1 MLKKV
6 NNKPFLIGAV
16 LVCLLAVLAVI
27 SLFLF
32 PDNNED
38 EKMIVSLVSG
48 AYVNEDVYYIKPG
61 SKVEFSV
68 EHNFSANEYGE
79 FFEAKIVPAVDVYY
93 VFEDVSY
100 SFLEIEDLNTYFS
113 LTQDEDSIFLL
124 IPEDLSLENAIKVHC
139 GANVISFLNEADVPR
154 YKLVVTS
161 PLGECVC
168 EVLLD
173 DYVFVD
179 GLDVPDTV
187 EFGGVCR

>member
-6 NNKPFLIGAV
+6 KNKPLLIV
-16 LVCLLAVLAVI
+16 VMLVCLLAVLAVI
-27 SLFLF
+27 TLLLL
-32 PDNNED
+32 PNNED
-38 EKMIVSLVSG
+38 EEMIVSLVSG
-48 AYVNEDVYYIKPG
+48 AHVNEDVHYIKPG
-61 SKVEFSV
+61 SKVEFCV
-68 EHNFSANEYGE
+68 EHNLSANEDGE

-93 VFEDVSY
+93 VFENVSY

-124 IPEDLSLENAIKVHC
+124 IPEDLSLENAIKAHC
-139 GANVISFLNEADVPR
+139 GANVISFLNEADAPR

-179 GLDVPDTV
+179 GIDVPDTV
-187 EFGGVCR
+187 EFGGVGK